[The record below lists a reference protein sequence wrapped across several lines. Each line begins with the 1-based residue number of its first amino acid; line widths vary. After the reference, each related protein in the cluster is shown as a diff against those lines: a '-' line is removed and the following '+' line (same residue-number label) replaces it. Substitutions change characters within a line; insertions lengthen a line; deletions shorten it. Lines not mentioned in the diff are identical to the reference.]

1 MVNVSFNND
10 KKKMCI
16 SLNHGKV
23 EYTNYFVIVYHKQS
37 DF

>member
-16 SLNHGKV
+16 SLNHCKV
-23 EYTNYFVIVYHKQS
+23 ECTNYFVIVYHIQR